1 MVVQHGLNVL
11 EPLQLRRSLVVVENT
26 SVEHQAGHHQGT
38 DGQSH
43 ELGFAGDAPSTPD
56 VEQA

>member
-1 MVVQHGLNVL
+1 MVVQHRLNVL

-26 SVEHQAGHHQGT
+26 GVEHEAGHHQGT

-43 ELGFAGDAPSTPD
+43 ELGFAGDAPGPPHL
-56 VEQA
+56 EEA